1 MAENCVDAGG
11 VRGGLRAS
19 NEDLTVEPERRL
31 MKSCKGCI
39 HENLESQDC
48 MHCSRA
54 YTDEYARKEKQTN
67 AERIRSMTDEELMEF
82 LKKIEVGDIDY
93 SVTFCDLCKD
103 GGNALGLDCDG
114 CLLHWLQSECEDL
127 EVNE

>member
-1 MAENCVDAGG
+1 
-11 VRGGLRAS
+11 
-19 NEDLTVEPERRL
+19 

-127 EVNE
+127 EVQDEESSINY

>member
-1 MAENCVDAGG
+1 
-11 VRGGLRAS
+11 
-19 NEDLTVEPERRL
+19 

-103 GGNALGLDCDG
+103 GGNALGLDCDE
-114 CLLHWLQSECEDL
+114 CLLHWLQSECEDF
-127 EVNE
+127 EEKGHEHE